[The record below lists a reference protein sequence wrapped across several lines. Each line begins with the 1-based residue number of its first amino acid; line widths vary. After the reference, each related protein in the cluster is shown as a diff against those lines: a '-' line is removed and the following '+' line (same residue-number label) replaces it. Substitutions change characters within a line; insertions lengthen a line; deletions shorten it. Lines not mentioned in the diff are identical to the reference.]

1 MKKILFIGLL
11 ITSIVNAQIST
22 LTPQELEQKIVLDTK
37 VETSKN
43 YLMFSAIV
51 TTLGF
56 IGTTNDNIS
65 VLGLGAAIA
74 GTFTTPYH
82 FVRHRIYV
90 HKRNKFY
97 KQYNISKNK

>member
-11 ITSIVNAQIST
+11 ITSIVNAQNT
-22 LTPQELEQKIVLDTK
+22 LSKEELQTKIELDTK

-56 IGTTNDNIS
+56 ISTTNDNIS
-65 VLGLGAAIA
+65 VLGFGAAIA

-82 FVRHRIYV
+82 FIRHRIYV

-97 KQYNISKNK
+97 KQYNIPKNK

>member
-22 LTPQELEQKIVLDTK
+22 LTPQELEQKIELDTK

-43 YLMFSAIV
+43 YLMISAAV
-51 TTLGF
+51 TTIGFISTANDDINVLGF
-56 IGTTNDNIS
+56 
-65 VLGLGAAIA
+65 GAAIA

-82 FVRHRIYV
+82 FIRHRIYV

-97 KQYNISKNK
+97 KQYNIPKNK

>member
-1 MKKILFIGLL
+1 MKHLIITLL
-11 ITSIVNAQIST
+11 LALNVNAQLNT
-22 LTPQELEQKIVLDTK
+22 LSVEELQTKIEIDTK

-56 IGTTNDNIS
+56 VSTTNDNIS
-65 VLGLGAAIA
+65 VLGVGAAIA

-82 FVRHRIYV
+82 FIRHRIYV

-97 KQYNISKNK
+97 KKYNIKKTK